1 MALKLNDALGVLKKI
16 GVDKAI
22 EKVTSVSNSILK
34 TDNNLTQEEVEKGSG
49 NSVIDSIDSL
59 NIYLQTLQVEASPVV
74 VNVLQSQMQILK
86 YVQSPTMT
94 LMAID
99 NVMLCLH
106 KALKTAENEQQ
117 KELLRESFT
126 SVLQSFIF
134 VTEARL
140 RYEIDSNRDEA
151 VCLLADAGDLLMSS
165 VSNTAMM
172 VASGINITHALPKMV
187 NVFAEQNT
195 QRTFLGRLIMAKGK
209 KALIEEKKAEFDK
222 TLNFIFDTLDKYA
235 ELVGPSILLHG
246 MLRRYADGLL
256 ERYKISLYESV
267 ANKID
272 EKEGLR
278 IESFTNNAEH
288 TLSTNEKDS
297 VVKQIFDIFNQVTQ
311 SRKVMDYDS
320 IINIRRT
327 LQSELNGYEA
337 QLAKFDS
344 DIKSAESELKKF
356 TMLLQGDRKRAM
368 QNHIASL
375 QAEINSVEHKAMVC
389 RQKIGAVSDI
399 IDPIN
404 ESINFYQTKLQRVV
418 DKYEVS
424 V

>member
-34 TDNNLTQEEVEKGSG
+34 TDNNLTQEEVEEGSG
-49 NSVIDSIDSL
+49 NRVIDSIDSL

-327 LQSELNGYEA
+327 LQSELNGYET